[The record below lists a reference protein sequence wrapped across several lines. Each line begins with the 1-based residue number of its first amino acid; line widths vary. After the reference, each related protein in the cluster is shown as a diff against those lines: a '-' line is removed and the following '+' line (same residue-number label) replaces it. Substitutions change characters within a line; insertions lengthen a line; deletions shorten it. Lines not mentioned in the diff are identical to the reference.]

1 VTITARRNWRNQPWL
16 LVTQNDLNIE
26 RQQCH
31 DEGRDLAPL
40 DAEFAAV
47 QGLDLSDEDNLR
59 RAETLL
65 DRTVE
70 LPTIADYPYREPS
83 DLPGIQAERP
93 ASAELPACLG
103 EAASALSE
111 AQLLDKALGAW
122 SGRAAG
128 CLLGK
133 PVEGRKRWQIRQYL
147 EAQGR
152 WPLDRYFSSQA
163 PEEIRSECGIG
174 GGSPALYEGGITCM
188 PEDDDTNYTATG
200 LAIVKRYGRDFT
212 PDDVAD
218 FWLGNIPIWHVC
230 TAERVAYKNLV
241 DCIPPPQSASF
252 RNVYREWIGAQI
264 RADFFGYVN
273 PGNPERAAEY
283 AWRDACISH
292 VKNGIY
298 GEMWVAAMLAA
309 AYVCDDVETVI
320 RGGLG
325 QIPVAS
331 RLTRGIEHVLAFYH
345 SGATYDEAVHDLHHR
360 WDETRSHDWCHTISN
375 AEIVAI
381 ALLWGAKDFEKTIC
395 FAVMPG
401 FDTDCNGATAGSVV
415 GLILGA
421 GALPGK
427 WVGPLND
434 TLLTGVAG
442 YHKVSLTQMAEET
455 ATLNAERKMQN

>member
-1 VTITARRNWRNQPWL
+1 MTTTARRNWRNQPWL
-16 LVTQNDLNIE
+16 LITQNDLEIE
-26 RQQCH
+26 RQQCLE
-31 DEGRDLAPL
+31 EGRDLSSL
-40 DAEFAAV
+40 EAEFAAV
-47 QGLDLSDEDNLR
+47 QGLDLGIEGNLQ
-59 RAETLL
+59 RAEALL
-65 DRTVE
+65 DQTIE
-70 LPTIADYPYREPS
+70 LPLVEDCPYNEPS
-83 DLPGIQAERP
+83 DFAGIQACRP
-93 ASAELPACLG
+93 SPVGLPACLTG
-103 EAASALSE
+103 ADPGLSE
-111 AQLLDKALGAW
+111 AELLNKALGAW

-133 PVEGRKRWQIRQYL
+133 PVEGRKRWQIQQYL

-152 WPLDRYFSSQA
+152 WPLDRYFSNVA
-163 PEEIRSECGIG
+163 PDDIKSECGIG
-174 GGSPALYEGGITCM
+174 GGSAELYEEGITCM
-188 PEDDDTNYTATG
+188 VEDDDTNYTATG
-200 LAIVKRYGRDFT
+200 LAIVKQRGHDFT

-273 PGNPERAAEY
+273 PGNPERAADF

-309 AYVCDDVETVI
+309 AYVCDDVESVI
-320 RGGLG
+320 RAGLG
-325 QIPVAS
+325 QVPVAS
-331 RLTRGIEHVLAFYH
+331 RLMRGIEHVLALFH
-345 SGATYDEAVHDLHHR
+345 SGATYDEAIHDLHHR
-360 WDETRSHDWCHTISN
+360 WDENRSHDWCHTISN

-381 ALLWGAKDFEKTIC
+381 ALLWGAQDFEKTVC
-395 FAVMPG
+395 YSVMPG
-401 FDTDCNGATAGSVV
+401 FDTDCNGATAGSVL
-415 GLILGA
+415 GLTLGA
-421 GALPGK
+421 EALPEK
-427 WVGPLND
+427 WIAPLND

-455 ATLNAERKMQN
+455 VGLAKR